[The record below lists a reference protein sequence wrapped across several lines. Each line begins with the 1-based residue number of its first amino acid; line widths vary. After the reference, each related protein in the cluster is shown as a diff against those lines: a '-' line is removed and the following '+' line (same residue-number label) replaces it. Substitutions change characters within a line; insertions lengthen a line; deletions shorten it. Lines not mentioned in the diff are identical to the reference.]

1 MFWGFYIVRT
11 GGRNDFNVHC
21 AGMISMAK
29 GAIRVAKSGDMT
41 DRNEIACVLKWC
53 APVLKTR
60 HPCSEKL
67 CGKNRLLDSQESVE
81 LWRITPKPVLS
92 SHLLSAHAFYSM
104 NVSCIILYI
113 LNFMDPGG
121 GP

>member
-1 MFWGFYIVRT
+1 VCNLETSRMGAPYIYIYIYIYDISRLRV
-11 GGRNDFNVHC
+11 NVHC

-81 LWRITPKPVLS
+81 L
-92 SHLLSAHAFYSM
+92 
-104 NVSCIILYI
+104 
-113 LNFMDPGG
+113 
-121 GP
+121 